1 MKKIDILLT
10 ALATM
15 ALISCNTKVTG
26 DSDSGKSNTEVSTED
41 STGETITEVTPEDSS
56 HESTT
61 EVTTKTTSSES
72 GTEISSGSGVNSS
85 ESSSEISSDSA
96 TDSTETEQLSMD
108 NINAWISTSRPTMVN
123 YLCSYTY
130 PSSNITLHDK
140 SILSIEYGE
149 PIKGKYVSTRE
160 RLNTIDSDELIS
172 TETKTAYIKG
182 NDYGIFSNGEIEWN
196 RPYDS
201 TFVLHGFVISTDI
214 FGTSKIDTDNNTFV
228 GTVYAGKESLFFNK
242 AVSVTNINLELR
254 FDKNNRLTYL
264 ESTFLSEKK
273 ASVKVQTNYTYNF
286 VSVTIP
292 E

>member
-1 MKKIDILLT
+1 MKKTYILLT
-10 ALATM
+10 ALTAM
-15 ALISCNTKVTG
+15 ALAGCDGKET
-26 DSDSGKSNTEVSTED
+26 SDSNLNESDIENG
-41 STGETITEVTPEDSS
+41 TGSYVKPD
-56 HESTT
+56 
-61 EVTTKTTSSES
+61 K
-72 GTEISSGSGVNSS
+72 
-85 ESSSEISSDSA
+85 
-96 TDSTETEQLSMD
+96 TEQLSMD
-108 NINAWISTSRPTMVN
+108 NINTWVSMSRPTMVN
-123 YLCSYTY
+123 YLCSYAY

-140 SILSIEYGE
+140 SVLSIEYGE
-149 PIKGKYVSTRE
+149 PIKGEYVSTRE
-160 RLNTIDSDELIS
+160 RSNSIDSDELIS

-182 NDYGIFSNGEIEWN
+182 SDYGVFSNGQIEWN

-201 TFVLHGFVISTDI
+201 AFILHGFVISNDI
-214 FGTSKIDTDNNTFV
+214 FRTSKIDVGNNTFV
-228 GTVYAGKESLFFNK
+228 GAVSVGKESLFFNK